1 MNKRPPLG
9 DRGRE
14 GERVGGIKMELEDR
28 MIKACVCCLRLILGE
43 AALEKMTHDL
53 AVACVTE
60 AERWEGVCDE
70 ETV

>member
-1 MNKRPPLG
+1 
-9 DRGRE
+9 
-14 GERVGGIKMELEDR
+14 MELEDR

-60 AERWEGVCDE
+60 AERWEEVCDDRS
-70 ETV
+70 